1 MDWLDNDE
9 GPIYQD
15 DLIAEIVNLYPETV
29 PYLASIGMHCIGC
42 HSAQFETLQEAC
54 SVHGL
59 KCWRVLDQLNAIV
72 TGEDKPVQ

>member
-42 HSAQFETLQEAC
+42 LSAQFETLQEA
-54 SVHGL
+54 
-59 KCWRVLDQLNAIV
+59 
-72 TGEDKPVQ
+72 

>member
-29 PYLASIGMHCIGC
+29 RSLASIGMHCIGC

-72 TGEDKPVQ
+72 TGEDKPEQ

>member
-9 GPIYQD
+9 GPIFQD

-29 PYLASIGMHCIGC
+29 PYLASVGMHCISC
-42 HSAQFETLQEAC
+42 RSAQFETLQEAC

-59 KCWRVLDQLNAIV
+59 KCWRVLDRLNAIV
-72 TGEDKPVQ
+72 TGAEDARA